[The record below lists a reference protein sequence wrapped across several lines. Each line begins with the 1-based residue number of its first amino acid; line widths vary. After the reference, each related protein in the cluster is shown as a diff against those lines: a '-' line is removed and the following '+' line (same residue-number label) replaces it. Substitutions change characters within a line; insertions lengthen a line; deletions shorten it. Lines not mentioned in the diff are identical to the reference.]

1 MRYACPSPHGRSRLS
16 IDPAAFEMYRQT
28 PSGRTG
34 LPRLLAGS
42 AIVAAFWMA
51 GTVAA
56 LMGGSYVHA
65 HWLAASGAGLPAGGI
80 AQDFIATPAGVLTA
94 LASFA
99 GIWIGVWVAMRLVHR
114 EPLAALLGNARRVS
128 WNGFAK
134 GLAAVAITSLLSEV
148 ALYMLSPGIGR
159 GTISLSSWLVF
170 LVPIVLLTLLQTSSE
185 ELLFRGY
192 LTRGLAARFRSPLV
206 WGLLPL
212 LLFTSMHW
220 SPASGL
226 AINLSVLVSIFAF
239 ALVLLATVYAT
250 GNLGAAFGAH
260 LANNLFGFL
269 LISHQE
275 SYDAFALF
283 TAPAL
288 EAAGWTGSDA
298 LFIAAIGIAASGLTA
313 LLLLHPRSPLR
324 VEPDLGRRPVPGGS
338 ASPA

>member
-1 MRYACPSPHGRSRLS
+1 MRYACSSPHGRSRLS

-148 ALYMLSPGIGR
+148 ALYVLSPGIGR
-159 GTISLSSWLVF
+159 GTISLSSWLIF

-185 ELLFRGY
+185 ELLFRGV
-192 LTRGLAARFRSPLV
+192 LLSALLRRMRAARAVAVS
-206 WGLLPL
+206 
-212 LLFTSMHW
+212 
-220 SPASGL
+220 A
-226 AINLSVLVSIFAF
+226 VLF
-239 ALVLLATVYAT
+239 ALVHLPDLRWLWYAVPNLAL
-250 GNLGAAFGAH
+250 LGAALAWLRLRSGSLWPAVIAH
-260 LANNLFGFL
+260 ACNNLLAMLAMFVSL
-269 LISHQE
+269 HQ
-275 SYDAFALF
+275 
-283 TAPAL
+283 
-288 EAAGWTGSDA
+288 
-298 LFIAAIGIAASGLTA
+298 
-313 LLLLHPRSPLR
+313 
-324 VEPDLGRRPVPGGS
+324 PG
-338 ASPA
+338 